1 MQKQTQKTVALLLLL
16 CIGPLTGLFAQSIS
30 LESNTLA
37 GTKGQLPFWLW
48 ANRLGQFDKNSS
60 TIQNFSLN
68 AFHAQ
73 QIGGSDF
80 SYQVGLD
87 LDLLLADKNDI
98 RFTQLFG
105 SMSWKFLQLQI
116 GAFPEDEV
124 YAGLSTTN
132 GNLAASRN
140 ARPHPKIR
148 AGFNRYVP
156 VFTDWF
162 FINGFYEEGLLNDD
176 RYVKDIHLHRGALYF
191 RFGQP
196 KAIQVTAGIEHFVMW
211 WGTHPVYG
219 EFPGWEN
226 YFKYLT
232 ASAGG
237 NNVIEE
243 ERLNAMGNSY
253 GVYQLEFKKTWDKL
267 NATLYVSHP
276 YEDHSGMELVN
287 YSDNLIGV
295 HLAFNKE
302 NAPLQNLVLEYF
314 HTKNQSGAY
323 LIGEA
328 PDENGRG
335 RGIDDYFNHGIYLSG
350 ATYNKMAMVSPLF
363 GPVVIADG
371 TSRGFENTRFA
382 GLHLGADGLISETL
396 FWKGLFTYSNN
407 IGRHNGQ
414 GGTTIDPSRN
424 QVSALGQLS
433 WHPETKKFTIS
444 TSVTA
449 DHGSVYD
456 NGEST
461 TRLGAMISVNYHFY
475 E

>member
-1 MQKQTQKTVALLLLL
+1 MKKLSIIKGALLLLL
-16 CIGPLTGLFAQSIS
+16 CIGPLSGLFAQSLS

-37 GTKGQLPFWLW
+37 GTKNQLPFWLW
-48 ANRLGQFDKNSS
+48 ANQLGQFDKNSS
-60 TIQNFSLN
+60 TIQNFSIN
-68 AFHAQ
+68 AFHGQ

-87 LDLLLADKNDI
+87 LDLLLADENDI

-105 SMSWKFLQLQI
+105 SMSWRFLQLQI
-116 GAFPEDEV
+116 GAFPEEEV

-132 GNLAASRN
+132 GNLSASRN

-176 RYVKDIHLHRGALYF
+176 RYVKDTHLHRGNLFF

-196 KAIQVTAGIEHFVMW
+196 KSLQVTVGIEHFVMW
-211 WGTHPVYG
+211 GGTHPVLG
-219 EFPGWEN
+219 EFPGWED
-226 YFKYLT
+226 YFNYLT

-237 NNVIEE
+237 NNVIDKEQ
-243 ERLNAMGNSY
+243 LNAMGNSY
-253 GVYQLEFKKTWDKL
+253 GVYQIEFSKAWDKL
-267 NATLYVSHP
+267 NATLYISHP
-276 YEDHSGMELVN
+276 YEDHSGMEFVN
-287 YSDNLIGV
+287 YSDNLIGL
-295 HLAFNKE
+295 HLAFHKQQAHLKNI
-302 NAPLQNLVLEYF
+302 VFEYF

-335 RGIDDYFNHGIYLSG
+335 RGIDDYFNHGLYLSG

-363 GPVVIADG
+363 APVLIADG

-382 GLHLGADGLISETL
+382 GFHLGADGLLSET
-396 FWKGLFTYSNN
+396 FAWKALLTYSNN

-414 GGTTIDPSRN
+414 GGTTISPSRK
-424 QVSALGQLS
+424 QLSALGQVSWQPLS
-433 WHPETKKFTIS
+433 KKISIS
-444 TSVTA
+444 TSVAA
-449 DHGSVYD
+449 DRGSVYD
-456 NGEST
+456 NGVNT
-461 TRLGAMISVNYHFY
+461 TRLGAMISFNYYFPN
-475 E
+475 

>member
-1 MQKQTQKTVALLLLL
+1 MKNQSQKLLALLLLL
-16 CIGPLTGLFAQSIS
+16 CTGSLHSLFAQSLS

-48 ANRLGQFDKNSS
+48 ANQLGQFDKNSS
-60 TIQNFSLN
+60 IVQNFSLN
-68 AFHAQ
+68 VFHKQ
-73 QIGGSDF
+73 QIGDSDF
-80 SYQVGLD
+80 SYKVGLD

-105 SMSWKFLQLQI
+105 SMSWKFLQLQV

-132 GNLAASRN
+132 GNLSASRN
-140 ARPHPKIR
+140 AQPHPKIR

-162 FINGFYEEGLLNDD
+162 FINGFYEEGILNDD
-176 RYVKDIHLHRGALYF
+176 RYVKDTHLHRGNLFF

-196 KAIQVTAGIEHFVMW
+196 KSIQVTVGIEHFVMW

-219 EFPGWEN
+219 EFPGWES
-226 YFKYLT
+226 YFEYLT

-237 NNVIEE
+237 NKVIEE
-243 ERLNAMGNSY
+243 EQLNAMGNSY
-253 GVYQLEFKKTWDKL
+253 GVYQIEISKAWDKM
-267 NATLYVSHP
+267 NATLYISHP
-276 YEDHSGMELVN
+276 YEDHSGMEWVN
-287 YSDNLIGV
+287 YADNLIGV
-295 HLAFNKE
+295 HLALNKQHAHLK
-302 NAPLQNLVLEYF
+302 NIVFEYF

-335 RGIDDYFNHGIYLSG
+335 RGIDDYFNHGLYLSG

-371 TSRGFENTRFA
+371 TSRGFESTRFA
-382 GLHLGADGLISETL
+382 GFHLGADGLFTEI
-396 FWKGLFTYSNN
+396 FHWKALLTYSNN
-407 IGRHNGQ
+407 FGRHNGQ
-414 GGTTIDPSRN
+414 GGTTISPSRK
-424 QVSALGQLS
+424 QLSALGQFSWQPLS
-433 WHPETKKFTIS
+433 KKFSIS
-444 TSVTA
+444 TSVAA

-456 NGEST
+456 SGVST
-461 TRLGAMISVNYHFY
+461 TRIGTKVSFIHRF
-475 E
+475 

>member
-1 MQKQTQKTVALLLLL
+1 MKKHSQKIITLLLLL
-16 CIGPLTGLFAQSIS
+16 CLVPLSGLFAQSLY

-48 ANRLGQFDKNSS
+48 ANQLGQYDKNSS
-60 TIQNFSLN
+60 TIQNFSFN
-68 AFHAQ
+68 AFHEQ
-73 QIGGSDF
+73 QIGDSDF
-80 SYQVGLD
+80 SYQAGLD
-87 LDLLLADKNDI
+87 LDLLLADENDI
-98 RFTQLFG
+98 RFTQLYG
-105 SMSWKFLQLQI
+105 GMSWKFLQVQI
-116 GAFPEDEV
+116 GAFPEEEV

-148 AGFNRYVP
+148 AGFNRFVP
-156 VFTDWF
+156 ILTDWF
-162 FINGFYEEGLLNDD
+162 SINGFFEEGLLNDD

-196 KAIQVTAGIEHFVMW
+196 KSIQVTAGIEHFVMW

-219 EFPGWEN
+219 EFPGWDA

-232 ASAGG
+232 ATAGG
-237 NNVIEE
+237 ANVIIEE
-243 ERLNAMGNSY
+243 QLNAMGNSY

-267 NATLYVSHP
+267 DATLYFSHP
-276 YEDHSGMELVN
+276 YEDHSGMEFTN
-287 YSDNLIGV
+287 YADNLIGI
-295 HLAFNKE
+295 HLDFNKKQSSLK
-302 NAPLQNLVLEYF
+302 NIVIEYF

-371 TSRGFENTRFA
+371 TSRGFESTRFA
-382 GLHLGADGLISETL
+382 GFHLGSDGLFSETL
-396 FWKGLFTYSNN
+396 QWKALLTYSNN
-407 IGRHNGQ
+407 FGRHDGQ
-414 GGTTIDPSRN
+414 GGTTIEPSRK
-424 QVSALGQLS
+424 QFSALGQIS
-433 WHPETKKFTIS
+433 WHPKTKKFTIS
-444 TSVTA
+444 TSVAA
-449 DHGSVYD
+449 DRGSVYD
-456 NGEST
+456 TGINT
-461 TRLGAMISVNYHFY
+461 TRLGAFVSFKYHFS